1 MGGGASRNSL
11 YDSSLS
17 DVNKGRDPEENLK
30 PNLETLNPKVEY
42 ENPDNTLVSLPV
54 DPSDFKVPYIHRFPF
69 QDYRFIK
76 KIGGGKLKCVYK
88 AVQIDDTSG
97 SKYYAVKEVTPQT
110 NHILDEDFHYEL
122 HLLSQLSHPNLL
134 SLQRVY
140 EPASLNAKL
149 YVVTEYLTGGEFLP
163 ALINHGSYSFLDT
176 LYYFQ
181 QIASAL
187 HYLHS
192 RGIYYGNLV
201 PENIVFENPLH
212 SYHRLENRIKL
223 VGFERLESLVPQY
236 QKRPIGDKE
245 WKDNTFYPPE
255 VSPFG
260 ANNGQSKEKFVFAS
274 FHRSEKK
281 NPMLLKQA
289 MDVWLFGEVFYFL
302 LSGHFPKDRLRNK
315 VSPEFMFLFCF
326 SLLILFVVV
335 LLISSQQND
344 SIIGF
349 NGTIWNELGS
359 YSKSFFL
366 KVLNMNPLYRLSFQE
381 ILLDPWFRFDFHS
394 LPEDVTIEDID
405 LSGNIPVLQEVHQ
418 DRLQSITQKL
428 GSRKM
433 DFQKIGRY
441 QDEQRLATLLS
452 VKNNENNS
460 G

>member
-17 DVNKGRDPEENLK
+17 DVNKGRDPEEDLK
-30 PNLETLNPKVEY
+30 PNLETLNTKAEY
-42 ENPDNTLVSLPV
+42 ENPDNLAV
-54 DPSDFKVPYIHRFPF
+54 DPAEFKVPCIHRFPF

-76 KIGGGKLKCVYK
+76 KIGEGKLKCVYK
-88 AVQIDDTSG
+88 AVQIDDTSE
-97 SKYYAVKEVTPQT
+97 SKYYAVKEVTPQP
-110 NHILDEDFHYEL
+110 NHILDQDFHYEL

-201 PENIVFENPLH
+201 PENIVFENPIH

-223 VGFERLESLVPQY
+223 VGFERLESMLPQY

-260 ANNGQSKEKFVFAS
+260 AQSKEKFVFAS

-315 VSPEFMFLFCF
+315 VSIYSFLFHF
-326 SLLILFVVV
+326 ANSLRLFF
-335 LLISSQQND
+335 LLSSQ
-344 SIIGF
+344 
-349 NGTIWNELGS
+349 
-359 YSKSFFL
+359 
-366 KVLNMNPLYRLSFQE
+366 
-381 ILLDPWFRFDFHS
+381 
-394 LPEDVTIEDID
+394 IE
-405 LSGNIPVLQEVHQ
+405 
-418 DRLQSITQKL
+418 
-428 GSRKM
+428 
-433 DFQKIGRY
+433 
-441 QDEQRLATLLS
+441 
-452 VKNNENNS
+452 
-460 G
+460 